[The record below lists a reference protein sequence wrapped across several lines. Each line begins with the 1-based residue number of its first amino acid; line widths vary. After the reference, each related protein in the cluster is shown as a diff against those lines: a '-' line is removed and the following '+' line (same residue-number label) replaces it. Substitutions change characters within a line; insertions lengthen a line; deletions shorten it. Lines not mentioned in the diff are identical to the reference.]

1 MDDKGALYGVYALL
15 DESLFNGRDPATLAR
30 AAVSGGACAVQL
42 RLKTMPDRDALALA
56 RTLAPRVPNLIVND
70 RADLALL
77 AGCGV
82 HLGAEDLPVAEAR
95 KLLGARARIGATCR
109 TLADIEQAKREGAD
123 HVGLGPV
130 FASGTKPLPHALLG
144 VKGLEAIARASPL
157 PIVAISG
164 ITLEN
169 IGEVAKTG
177 VACAA
182 VASGLFNAEDIEARA
197 RMMLNAWG
205 R

>member
-1 MDDKGALYGVYALL
+1 MDDKGTFTGLYALL
-15 DESLFNGRDPATLAR
+15 DESLFQGRDPVALAR

-42 RLKTMPDRDALALA
+42 RLKSTPDRQALALA
-56 RTLAPRVPNLIVND
+56 RALKPFVPTLIVND
-70 RADLALL
+70 RVDLALL

-95 KLLGARARIGATCR
+95 RLLGAHARIGATCR
-109 TLADIEQAKREGAD
+109 TLADIEQAKRDGAD

-169 IGEVAKTG
+169 VGAVAKTG

-182 VASGLFNAEDIEARA
+182 IGSGLFNAEDIEARA